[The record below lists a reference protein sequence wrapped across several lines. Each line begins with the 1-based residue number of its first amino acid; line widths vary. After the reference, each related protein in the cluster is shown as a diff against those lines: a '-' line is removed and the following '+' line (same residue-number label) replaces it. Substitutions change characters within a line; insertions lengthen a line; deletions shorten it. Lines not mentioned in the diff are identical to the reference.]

1 MSVRNFELFGG
12 DYGSNYLRP
21 FVPGLGNTSICRIC
35 AATCAGLPLSLGLI
49 FVVLGY
55 RTVLSQVLYGRSYCL

>member
-12 DYGSNYLRP
+12 DYGNTYLRRLP
-21 FVPGLGNTSICRIC
+21 LLGAASFCIF

-49 FVVLGY
+49 FVGLGY
-55 RTVLSQVLYGRSYCL
+55 RTVLSQVLNGLSYYS

>member
-12 DYGSNYLRP
+12 NY
-21 FVPGLGNTSICRIC
+21 GNTYLWKLPWLGAAC
-35 AATCAGLPLSLGLI
+35 ACIPAAAPAGLPLSLGLI

-55 RTVLSQVLYGRSYCL
+55 RTVLSQVLKPLPYYL